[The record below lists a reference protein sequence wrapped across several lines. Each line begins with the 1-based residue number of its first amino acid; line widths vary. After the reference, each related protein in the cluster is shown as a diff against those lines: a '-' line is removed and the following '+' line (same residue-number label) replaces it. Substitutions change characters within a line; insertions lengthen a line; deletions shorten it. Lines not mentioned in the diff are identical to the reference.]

1 MRKISILLCLA
12 FLVFNSCEKENI
24 AEENITQEKSNRT
37 GILDVVWEQGQ
48 GKLGGG
54 ILIIVI
60 ESGHGRMPGAYL
72 TSSYE
77 EPVHFQIDSQEPCD
91 ILDVDSETGRLSLLN
106 EGGHGL
112 CGNYDGSRLEV
123 QYSVTSFE
131 GESESYFFT
140 LDYEDFIILDLE
152 ED

>member
-1 MRKISILLCLA
+1 MRKITILLCFTFLA
-12 FLVFNSCEKENI
+12 FNSCEKENI
-24 AEENITQEKSNRT
+24 TPENITEDKNNRT
-37 GILDVVWEQGQ
+37 GILEVVWEQGQ
-48 GKLGGG
+48 GKIAGGF
-54 ILIIVI
+54 ITVVL
-60 ESGHGRMPGAYL
+60 ESGHDRIPGAYL
-72 TSSYE
+72 YYSCE

-91 ILDVDSETGRLSLLN
+91 ALDVDSDTGRLSLLN
-106 EGGHGL
+106 GGGHGL

-131 GESESYFFT
+131 GESESYFFS